1 VIQCRLNVFMR
12 VLAGVSKRD
21 YPPAIEAAQMK
32 VESRR
37 VNITPLQ
44 FSQRHDLRM
53 AKRLA
58 N

>member
-1 VIQCRLNVFMR
+1 MR